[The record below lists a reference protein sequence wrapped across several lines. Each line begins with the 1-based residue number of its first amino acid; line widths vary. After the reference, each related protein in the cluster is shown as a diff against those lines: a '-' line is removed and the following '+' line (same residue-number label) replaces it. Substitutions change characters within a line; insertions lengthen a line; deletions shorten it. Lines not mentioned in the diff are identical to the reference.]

1 MDVELSDWILE
12 ESRLK
17 DRSGGLIFV
26 NGSSGAGK
34 THLMEHLLTVQGWA
48 RMFDKVVLLSTTHKW
63 SKASGDFKCFTY
75 DKDSFMFSKER
86 FESIVNEWKLKNHDK
101 SKTGGA
107 PKRLLVIL
115 DDILN
120 LPKRDIDL
128 IKWAAIAGRHFG
140 VLVCVLTQSL
150 AKSAIAAPMIRPN
163 VVTIITSFCAR
174 AGDKQTIL
182 EEFLLGRLPPGTT
195 KVQASELF
203 DKYTQE
209 KHSFIVLDLL
219 NTSRRTE
226 EVVFKYPQQPENL
239 PDVKI
244 SSIVGSRAGGGGMN
258 GAAESSSRTALATNP
273 RQRHVLTATPSVDQS
288 KTQQPPP
295 MPPSL
300 WAMHV
305 SSRK

>member
-1 MDVELSDWILE
+1 
-12 ESRLK
+12 
-17 DRSGGLIFV
+17 
-26 NGSSGAGK
+26 
-34 THLMEHLLTVQGWA
+34 
-48 RMFDKVVLLSTTHKW
+48 
-63 SKASGDFKCFTY
+63 
-75 DKDSFMFSKER
+75 
-86 FESIVNEWKLKNHDK
+86 VNEWKLKNHDK
-101 SKTGGA
+101 AKTGGM

-120 LPKRDIDL
+120 LPKSDIDL
-128 IKWAAIAGRHFG
+128 IRWAAIAGRHFG

-195 KVQASELF
+195 KAQASELF
-203 DKYTQE
+203 DRYTQE
-209 KHSFIVLDLL
+209 KHSFIVLELL

-226 EVVFKYPQQPENL
+226 EVVFKYPQQPEKL

-244 SSIVGSRAGGGGMN
+244 SSLVGSRP
-258 GAAESSSRTALATNP
+258 SATSVKNVLP
-273 RQRHVLTATPSVDQS
+273 RQQHHILTARTPVTVQH
-288 KTQQPPP
+288 KPTPL
-295 MPPSL
+295 MPASL
-300 WAMHV
+300 WTMHV